1 MIRLLCTNTTQI
13 PSCSLFGT
21 CQKGAYERV
30 LLGAQVAAG
39 NSIRYLTPDAVVQ
52 YIQECQLY
60 REGKQP
66 PA

>member
-1 MIRLLCTNTTQI
+1 
-13 PSCSLFGT
+13 
-21 CQKGAYERV
+21 V